1 MTPAKQQFN
10 VNLPP
15 DLIRA
20 MKYRALDEQLSL
32 SDLVEMVFTDYL
44 TRGDTIRD

>member
-1 MTPAKQQFN
+1 MPGKQQFN

-44 TRGDTIRD
+44 TRGGATSD